1 MARTQRQFPAAVR
14 RERILDALQSH
25 EFLRVHDLGEMFG
38 VSEVTVRGDLEA
50 LAAVGQVRR
59 VHGGAMALTA
69 PAAENSFEVS
79 SSAQAEEKRAIG
91 VAAAALVNS
100 GDLVALDV
108 GTTTM
113 AVAGALRARDD
124 LSSVM
129 VLTNGI
135 NIALEL
141 ERAFPRVTVVVTGGT
156 LRPLQHSLVAP
167 LADRV
172 MAGLN
177 PDLAIIGCNGI
188 DALRGVTN
196 ANLPEAEV
204 KRRMLSSARR
214 RMIVADGGK
223 LRAVAPAHLCD
234 ITDVDLLITGRSAP
248 KRVVQRLRRI
258 GTAVEV
264 VG

>member
-1 MARTQRQFPAAVR
+1 MGRSQRQIPPAVR

-50 LAAVGQVRR
+50 LAALGHVRR
-59 VHGGAMALTA
+59 VHGGAMAQAA
-69 PAAENSFEVS
+69 PPVESSFEVS
-79 SSAQAEEKRAIG
+79 SGAQTDEKRAIG
-91 VAAAALVNS
+91 VAAAALVNA

-113 AVAGALRARDD
+113 AVAQALRMRDD
-124 LSSVM
+124 LESVM

-167 LADRV
+167 MADRV

-177 PDLAIIGCNGI
+177 PDLAIVGCNGI
-188 DALRGVTN
+188 DLLRGVTN

-204 KRRMLSSARR
+204 KRRMLHSARR
-214 RMIVADGGK
+214 RMIVADGSSS
-223 LRAVAPAHLCD
+223 
-234 ITDVDLLITGRSAP
+234 GRSP
-248 KRVVQRLRRI
+248 RRI
-258 GTAVEV
+258 SAMSPTWTCCSPGLRPRSGSSSARGGWERPWR
-264 VG
+264 